1 MMQVAFMVNRQPIDN
16 IPPDYQMQ
24 LPPAPQAP
32 GDALLGANYVATTP
46 KQVGSGR
53 AGVGGGAP
61 AEATEV
67 GTGEGEEEEEEA
79 PPARRGEKNLRLIM
93 ERGK

>member
-1 MMQVAFMVNRQPIDN
+1 MMQVAFMVNKQPIDS

-46 KQVGSGR
+46 KQVASGG
-53 AGVGGGAP
+53 AGGGGGGVQAQ
-61 AEATEV
+61 AMEV
-67 GTGEGEEEEEEA
+67 GTGDEEA
-79 PPARRGEKNLRLIM
+79 AAAAPVRRGEKNLRLM
-93 ERGK
+93 MNREM